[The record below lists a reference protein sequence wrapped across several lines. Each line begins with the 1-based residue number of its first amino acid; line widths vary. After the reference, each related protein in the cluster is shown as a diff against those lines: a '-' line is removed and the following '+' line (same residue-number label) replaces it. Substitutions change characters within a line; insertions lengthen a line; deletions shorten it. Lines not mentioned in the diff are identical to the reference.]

1 VPAVYAGQLVWLLV
15 SRGTHLLVLD
25 ARRAVIAEHA
35 LSTAKGTTMIQEA
48 HYAPLRRGP
57 ARTYVVLAEQ
67 FLARFP
73 QHAAFLEGLTRQ
85 YKLNPAAHLRGVLE
99 LALLYDAGRLE
110 AAFAVAQEYQTY
122 SHGFLRGLLESGG
135 PPAASPDPLAAPPLA
150 GRALPPAPVRCD
162 LSRYQR
168 LLEGAR

>member
-35 LSTAKGTTMIQEA
+35 LSTTKGTTVSQDE

-73 QHAAFLEGLTRQ
+73 HHAAFLAGLTTQ
-85 YKLNPAAHLRGVLE
+85 HKVNPAAHLRGVLE
-99 LALLYDAGRLE
+99 LALLYEADRLE
-110 AAFAVAQEYQTY
+110 RAFAVAQEYQTY
-122 SHGFLRGLLESGG
+122 SQGFIRGLLESGG
-135 PPAASPDPLAAPPLA
+135 PPTASPASPLP
-150 GRALPPAPVRCD
+150 GRALPPAPVQCD
-162 LSRYQR
+162 LGRYQR